1 ALSYNE
7 QKEYNRLERDIAKLE
22 KEKEKKEAEFL
33 NPDLSG
39 DEINQA
45 SVELQQ
51 IQDKI
56 DEFTERWFDL
66 SAKMEG

>member
-1 ALSYNE
+1 M
-7 QKEYNRLERDIAKLE
+7 QLEFLLARPFLNTAKLE